1 MSFIY
6 PLPTTGSI
14 SWSDFLLDEDNF
26 YLSEI
31 SEATAQR
38 GRVREVLKEAK
49 RTEGPKDYT
58 KIINVILLIS
68 MIFFKFYLLILEHRF
83 SANRQLVII
92 YHIYLALLIVL
103 KEVN

>member
-14 SWSDFLLDEDNF
+14 SWSDFLLDEDNL

-68 MIFFKFYLLILEHRF
+68 IIFLNFTY
-83 SANRQLVII
+83 
-92 YHIYLALLIVL
+92 
-103 KEVN
+103 

>member
-14 SWSDFLLDEDNF
+14 SWSDFLLDEDNI
-26 YLSEI
+26 YLNEI

-38 GRVREVLKEAK
+38 GRVRAALKEAK

-58 KIINVILLIS
+58 KIMKVNLFMLI
-68 MIFFKFYLLILEHRF
+68 KF
-83 SANRQLVII
+83 S
-92 YHIYLALLIVL
+92 
-103 KEVN
+103 

>member
-6 PLPTTGSI
+6 PLTTTGSI
-14 SWSDFLLDEDNF
+14 SWSDFLLDEDNL

-38 GRVREVLKEAK
+38 GRVRAALKEAK

-58 KIINVILLIS
+58 KIMKVNL
-68 MIFFKFYLLILEHRF
+68 FY
-83 SANRQLVII
+83 
-92 YHIYLALLIVL
+92 
-103 KEVN
+103 VN